1 MYDVTPKGM
10 ADLPFGTPN
19 ISLCLLTTLNRFTGT
34 LTALTCQDTE
44 CQWSED

>member
-10 ADLPFGTPN
+10 TDLPFGIPN

-34 LTALTCQDTE
+34 LMALTCQDTE
-44 CQWSED
+44 CHWSED